1 ARIVGTEY
9 LVRADGA
16 VTVLSGEVSLNFN
29 LPGNGGSVKV
39 EVAAGFSFNPATG
52 KVVPTTAG
60 FLLNIIAHVNTVRNN
75 AMVFK
80 AGGATLVVKPE
91 NHVSPVHPGDDNG
104 QGDDNNG
111 QGDNGQGGGGNGNG
125 QGNGKGKG

>member
-1 ARIVGTEY
+1 
-9 LVRADGA
+9 
-16 VTVLSGEVSLNFN
+16 LNYN

-52 KVVPTTAG
+52 QVVPTTSE
-60 FLLNIIAHVNTVRNN
+60 FLQNIIADVNTVRNN

-80 AGGATLVVKPE
+80 VGGATLVVKPE
-91 NHVSPVHPGDDNG
+91 EHMSPVHPGDG

-111 QGDNGQGGGGNGNG
+111 QGNGNG
-125 QGNGKGKG
+125 QGGNNQGGNGNSQ